1 MVWSKETMHMLIPCA
16 QCGKL
21 IQRKRSHLTGSSN
34 SFCSRACSSAYRRT
48 GLTVPCHWCGAPT
61 YKAPSRLTEQNF
73 CSARCR
79 NRWMGQMN
87 IEVRNVPGHTAGHKA
102 PHLTDLNRRR
112 NPLGRIGTNG
122 KPASS
127 KRYRRIAEQMLGRP
141 LAKDEEVH
149 HLNGD
154 RCDNRPEN
162 LAVLPRSQ
170 HHRLHMYLA
179 CGRMESLQE
188 GGDVKCQ
195 KKPPSPEA

>member
-1 MVWSKETMHMLIPCA
+1 MLIPCR

-21 IQRKRSHLTGSSN
+21 IERKRSQLASGRN

-48 GLTVPCHWCGAPT
+48 GHTVPCHWCGAPT

-73 CSARCR
+73 CSAGCK

-102 PHLTDLNRRR
+102 PHLTKLNRQR
-112 NPLGRIGTNG
+112 NPLGRIYENG

-127 KRYRRIAEQMLGRP
+127 KRYRKIAEQLLGRP
-141 LAKDEEVH
+141 LTTNEAVH

-154 RCDNRPEN
+154 RSDNRPEN

-170 HHRLHMYLA
+170 HHRLHMNLA
-179 CGRMESLQE
+179 CGRMETIHE
-188 GGDVKCQ
+188 GGDEQCQ
-195 KKPPSPEA
+195 KKPHAPEASPF